1 MALSKE
7 QKTKVIEKLRESIA
21 KQKAMVFV
29 NFAGLKAQDVE
40 SLREKL
46 GKIGAKFVVAKKTLA
61 KLAFSQE
68 KIDFPEKDINNELAI
83 VFGFEDEIA
92 PAKAIYDFSKD
103 QESLQIVGG
112 YMPARNAS
120 PARIATQSVA
130 GGHSEAGGES
140 DFLAGQEMIA
150 LAQLP
155 SRKELFANLVGT
167 LSAPISNFVYVQ
179 KANIKGLIYAL
190 EAIKNNQ

>member
-29 NFAGLKAQDVE
+29 NFAGLKAKDVE

-46 GKIGAKFVVAKKTLA
+46 RKIGAKFIVAKKTLA
-61 KLAFSQE
+61 KLAFLEE

-92 PAKAIYDFSKD
+92 PAKTIYDFSKD

-112 YMPARNAS
+112 YM
-120 PARIATQSVA
+120 
-130 GGHSEAGGES
+130 ES
-140 DFLAGQEMIA
+140 DFLAGEEMIT

-155 SRKELFANLVGT
+155 SRKQLFVNLIGT
-167 LSAPISNFVYVQ
+167 LSAPINNFVYVQ

>member
-7 QKTKVIEKLRESIA
+7 QKIKIIGKLRESIT

-29 NFAGLKAQDVE
+29 NFAGLKAKDVE

-46 GKIGAKFVVAKKTLA
+46 GKIGSKFIVAKKTLA
-61 KLAFSQE
+61 KLAFSEE

-92 PAKAIYDFSKD
+92 PAKVLYDFSKD
-103 QESLQIVGG
+103 QENLQIIGG
-112 YMPARNAS
+112 YM
-120 PARIATQSVA
+120 
-130 GGHSEAGGES
+130 ES
-140 DFLAGQEMIA
+140 AFLAGEKMII

-190 EAIKNNQ
+190 EAIKNNK

>member
-29 NFAGLKAQDVE
+29 NFAGLKAKDVE
-40 SLREKL
+40 SLRDNL

-61 KLAFSQE
+61 RLAFSE
-68 KIDFPEKDINNELAI
+68 HKIDFPEKDINNELAI

-92 PAKAIYDFSKD
+92 PAKVIYDFSKD
-103 QESLQIVGG
+103 QESLKIIGG
-112 YMPARNAS
+112 YM
-120 PARIATQSVA
+120 
-130 GGHSEAGGES
+130 ES
-140 DFLAGQEMIA
+140 GFLAGEEMIT

-190 EAIKNNQ
+190 EAIKNNK

>member
-7 QKTKVIEKLRESIA
+7 QKTKVIDKLRESIV

-29 NFAGLKAQDVE
+29 NFAGLKARDVE
-40 SLREKL
+40 KL
-46 GKIGAKFVVAKKTLA
+46 KENLIKVGAKFIVAKKTLA
-61 KLAFSQE
+61 KLAFSEE

-83 VFGFEDEIA
+83 IFGFEDEIA
-92 PAKAIYDFSKD
+92 PAKAIYDFSKK
-103 QESLQIVGG
+103 QESLQIIGG
-112 YMPARNAS
+112 YM
-120 PARIATQSVA
+120 
-130 GGHSEAGGES
+130 ES
-140 DFLAGQEMIA
+140 DFLAGQDMIA

-155 SRKELFANLVGT
+155 SRKELFASLVGT

-190 EAIKNNQ
+190 EAIKSNK

>member
-7 QKTKVIEKLRESIA
+7 QKTKIIERLRESIA

-29 NFAGLKAQDVE
+29 NFAGLAAQDIE
-40 SLREKL
+40 SLRKKL
-46 GKIGAKFVVAKKTLA
+46 KEIGAKFMVAKKTLA
-61 KLAFSQE
+61 KLAFSEE
-68 KIDFPEKDINNELAI
+68 KIDFPDKNIENELGI

-103 QESLQIVGG
+103 KESLQIIGG
-112 YMPARNAS
+112 YM
-120 PARIATQSVA
+120 
-130 GGHSEAGGES
+130 ES
-140 DFLAGQEMIA
+140 DFLAGQEMIT

-167 LSAPISNFVYVQ
+167 LSAPINNFVYVQ
-179 KANIKGLIYAL
+179 KANIKGLIYTL
-190 EAIKNNQ
+190 EAIKNK